1 MKRLLEGLKKFQ
13 RQVFRQK
20 RDLFSSLARGQQ
32 PRALFITCSDSR
44 IDPCLITQTDPGELF
59 ILRNAGNLVPSYG
72 ATVGST
78 IATIEYAVGVLGVK
92 NIIVCGH
99 TDCGVVKA
107 ILEPEQVGDLPAVK
121 SWLLQAEATRRVVRD
136 NYGHLTGDALYVA
149 TTQENVRIQLEHLQ
163 THPVVAAKLR
173 GRGVELHGWVYS
185 IETGDVW
192 AYDFQEDKFRS
203 LLPAGA
209 RSGRSRK

>member
-1 MKRLLEGLKKFQ
+1 MKKLIEGLKKFQ
-13 RQVFRQK
+13 RDVFK
-20 RDLFSSLARGQQ
+20 RRRALFSSLAQGQQ

-72 ATVGST
+72 TTIGST

-121 SWLLQAEATRRVVRD
+121 AWLLQAEATRRVVRE
-136 NYGHLTGDALYVA
+136 NYSHLTGDALYVA

-163 THPVVAAKLR
+163 THPVVAARLR
-173 GRGVELHGWVYS
+173 SKGVELHGWVYS

-192 AYDFQEDKFRS
+192 AYDFENDRFQS
-203 LLPAGA
+203 LFPSGA
-209 RSGRSRK
+209 RSGRTRR